1 MPPPMLLRTNL
12 VGVTQSFALVT
23 TNIINGGT
31 VCTNRRHTQ
40 LLFNGAFA
48 VGLALGHSPKNSPR
62 FAAAAAAISVTRAG
76 AQPSTPT
83 FLEVMKMLDETDSSR
98 IQTSGA

>member
-1 MPPPMLLRTNL
+1 MPPRTNL
-12 VGVTQSFALVT
+12 VGVTQSFALAT

-48 VGLALGHSPKNSPR
+48 VGLALGHSPTNSAR

-76 AQPSTPT
+76 AQ
-83 FLEVMKMLDETDSSR
+83 SSSPR
-98 IQTSGA
+98 SLK